1 MSLMIDNKKK
11 IAAMTAVL
19 YYLQA
24 ENEAFTILPESK
36 TMPSAPEGFWT
47 YSGRQSQMM
56 LRSMAQMRL
65 FPGWRG

>member
-1 MSLMIDNKKK
+1 MDDNNKK

-24 ENEAFTILPESK
+24 EAESEMSGMLTSRPALPE
-36 TMPSAPEGFWT
+36 PEGFWSF
-47 YSGRQSQMM
+47 SGRQSQMM

-65 FPGWRG
+65 FPGWKG

>member
-1 MSLMIDNKKK
+1 MQDNKKK

-24 ENEAFTILPESK
+24 EEEAARYD
-36 TMPSAPEGFWT
+36 MPYDRKVSPPLEGFWSF
-47 YSGRQSQMM
+47 SGRQSQMM

-65 FPGWRG
+65 FPGWKG

>member
-1 MSLMIDNKKK
+1 MEENKRK

-24 ENEAFTILPESK
+24 EEEASKHVLHESGHV
-36 TMPSAPEGFWT
+36 PAAPEGFWSF
-47 YSGRQSQMM
+47 SGRQSQMM

>member
-1 MSLMIDNKKK
+1 MEDNKKK

-24 ENEAFTILPESK
+24 EEEASKNVLPESRTK
-36 TMPSAPEGFWT
+36 PSSPEGFWT

>member
-1 MSLMIDNKKK
+1 MEESKKK

-19 YYLQA
+19 YYLQC
-24 ENEAFTILPESK
+24 EEEAARDGMVVDRHGSP
-36 TMPSAPEGFWT
+36 APEGGFWSF
-47 YSGRQSQMM
+47 SGRQSQMM

>member
-1 MSLMIDNKKK
+1 MEDHKKK

-24 ENEAFTILPESK
+24 EEKAAQHELPAAS
-36 TMPSAPEGFWT
+36 TAPLPHEGFWS

-65 FPGWRG
+65 FPGWKG

>member
-1 MSLMIDNKKK
+1 MEDHKKK

-24 ENEAFTILPESK
+24 EEDGARYELSGSRLASP
-36 TMPSAPEGFWT
+36 APEGFWSF
-47 YSGRQSQMM
+47 SGRQSQMM

-65 FPGWRG
+65 FPGWKG

>member
-1 MSLMIDNKKK
+1 MDNKKK

-24 ENEAFTILPESK
+24 EEEAAMYQLDPGR
-36 TMPSAPEGFWT
+36 PVPPAPQGFWS

-65 FPGWRG
+65 FPAWRG

>member
-1 MSLMIDNKKK
+1 MENYKKK

-24 ENEAFTILPESK
+24 EEEAVQYELPAVRVS
-36 TMPSAPEGFWT
+36 SQAPEGFWSF
-47 YSGRQSQMM
+47 SGRQSQMM

-65 FPGWRG
+65 VPGWKG

>member
-1 MSLMIDNKKK
+1 MKDNKKK

-24 ENEAFTILPESK
+24 EEVSKNVLPESR
-36 TMPSAPEGFWT
+36 TVPATQEGFWT

>member
-1 MSLMIDNKKK
+1 MEDYKKK

-24 ENEAFTILPESK
+24 EEASTVLPESRPV
-36 TMPSAPEGFWT
+36 PSASEGFWNF
-47 YSGRQSQMM
+47 SGRQSQMM

-65 FPGWRG
+65 FPSWKG

>member
-1 MSLMIDNKKK
+1 MEESKKK

-19 YYLQA
+19 YYLRCEEEDARYEILADRHPPQA
-24 ENEAFTILPESK
+24 QEG
-36 TMPSAPEGFWT
+36 GFWSF
-47 YSGRQSQMM
+47 SGRQSQMM